1 MLLVQNL
8 VSLYFDENYASYLC
22 SWNEFWLHYFG
33 DCIKCSFQR
42 CGYDLVISHDR
53 LHLMI

>member
-33 DCIKCSFQR
+33 DCIKCSFQK